1 MRRLLWIIIT
11 LSPLGRAQEA
21 EPSRVLLLALGDI
34 NLGRSVGQIL
44 LKDSIDYPFA
54 FAGPVLNG
62 YDIVFAN
69 LESQITDQGGETQHP
84 RDRYIFAA
92 PPQAAQALLRGGVSV
107 VSTANNHAFDYG
119 LRGLRETIEFL
130 ERTGVRFTGTSKD
143 SVGMFNPALIRR
155 NGITV
160 GFVAYS
166 EFVNQKGAW
175 RGRISLFE
183 AGRAKKEIAALR
195 ESVDF
200 VVASYHGGAEYVE
213 RPPKYTL
220 SQMRQLVDLGAD
232 VVIGHHS
239 HVPQG
244 IEQYKGKWIFHSL
257 GNFVFLQTHR
267 EWTQKSYAA
276 AIELVSDSHN
286 VRINGVTLLP
296 LLASNQPTFSVSPP
310 VRETILRRVEELST
324 ISFARKDSVLVAQ

>member
-1 MRRLLWIIIT
+1 MRRLLWIIVS
-11 LSPLGRAQEA
+11 LSPLTQAQEA
-21 EPSRVLLLALGDI
+21 APVRLRLLALGDI
-34 NLGRSVGQIL
+34 NLGRSVGQL
-44 LKDSIDYPFA
+44 LLNDSIDYPFVLVK
-54 FAGPVLNG
+54 PVLDS
-62 YDIVFAN
+62 YDVVFAN

-92 PPQAAQALLRGGVSV
+92 PPQAAQALLRGGVSI

-119 LRGLRETIEFL
+119 SRGLRETIDFL
-130 ERTGVRFTGTSKD
+130 EGAGVRFTGTSKD

-160 GFVAYS
+160 GFVAYT
-166 EFVNQKGAW
+166 EFVNQKGPW
-175 RGRISLFE
+175 KGRISLFE
-183 AGRAKKEIAALR
+183 PGRAKKEISTLR
-195 ESVDF
+195 ASVDF

-220 SQMRQLVDLGAD
+220 SQMRQLIDFGAD

-267 EWTQKSYAA
+267 EWTQKSF
-276 AIELVSDSHN
+276 AIGLDLVADS
-286 VRINGVTLLP
+286 RGVKIERLALLP
-296 LLASNQPTFSVSPP
+296 LLASNQPTFTVSPV
-310 VRETILRRVEELST
+310 VRETILSRLERLST
-324 ISFARKDSVLVAQ
+324 IPLARKDSVLVAQ